1 MQCVALKLIVAI
13 HIMKK
18 ISGYARP
25 TQKQNSTFKTVQN
38 PYEGADKQ
46 ATR

>member
-1 MQCVALKLIVAI
+1 MQCVALKLIVAM
-13 HIMKK
+13 HIKK
-18 ISGYARP
+18 DY
-25 TQKQNSTFKTVQN
+25 QDMHDQHKNQNSTFRTIQN